1 MKYLILSS
9 LFEIIWVNLL
19 KASVQANHKLSLLA
33 IVVVTM
39 VLSFYFLAAAVK
51 TLPLTFTYAVWT
63 SSGLVGTALLQ
74 HLIFQNHLSFQS
86 WLALALIV
94 LGLFLLQPE
103 IVKP

>member
-19 KASVQANHKLSLLA
+19 KTTTQTSHKASLLTA
-33 IVVVTM
+33 VVVTM
-39 VLSFYFLAAAVK
+39 VLSFYFLAEAVK

-63 SSGLVGTALLQ
+63 IAGLLGTALIQ
-74 HLIFQNHLSFQS
+74 HFVVHHHLTLQS

-94 LGLFLLQPE
+94 TGIFLFNQPE
-103 IVKP
+103 LHQ